1 MKPISARRLW
11 VVRGLAVAA
20 DGIQVGLAPFFA
32 EGFFSV
38 FADGL
43 DVVMCILM
51 TWLVGWHL
59 AFLPTIA
66 VKLVPI
72 VDLAPCWTIAV
83 LIATRRTPRL
93 PEKPGNDDRQA
104 GLLKRPK

>member
-11 VVRGLAVAA
+11 LARGLAVAA
-20 DGIQVGLAPFFA
+20 DGIELALLPIFW
-32 EGFFSV
+32 EGIASPLED
-38 FADGL
+38 AL
-43 DVVMCILM
+43 DVVMCVLM

-66 VKLVPI
+66 VKLVPV

-83 LIATRRTPRL
+83 LIATRCSPIL
-93 PEKPGNDDRQA
+93 PK
-104 GLLKRPK
+104 KRDGV

>member
-11 VVRGLAVAA
+11 LARGLAVAA

-32 EGFFSV
+32 EGFISPFED
-38 FADGL
+38 AL
-43 DVVMCILM
+43 DVVMCVLM

-66 VKLVPI
+66 VKLVPV

-83 LIATRRTPRL
+83 LIATRRSPIL
-93 PEKPGNDDRQA
+93 PK
-104 GLLKRPK
+104 KRDGV